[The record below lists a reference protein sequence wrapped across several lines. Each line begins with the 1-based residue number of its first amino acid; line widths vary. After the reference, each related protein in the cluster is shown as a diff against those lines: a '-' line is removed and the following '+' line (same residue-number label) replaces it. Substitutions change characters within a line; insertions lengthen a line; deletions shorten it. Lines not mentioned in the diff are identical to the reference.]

1 MFKLNYFFN
10 MVSPNEAYINELYFD
25 FLKDPNSV
33 SQIWRDYFST
43 NKQNLPLIEQS
54 PSNNPITN
62 TKALREIEEIVKVHH
77 QTNSYELKKF
87 EIAEPLSSLQSKIVN
102 NMEESLSVPTATS
115 YRTIPIKVL
124 DENRRII
131 NNHLTKNYQK
141 KISFTHIIAWAIVKA
156 LTRYPN
162 LNSSIATINNKPHRL
177 IRKSVN
183 FGIAIDLT
191 KNDGSRM
198 LLVPNI
204 KDADK
209 MDIRQ
214 FIYEYDLL
222 ITKARSNKLDLSD
235 LADSTV
241 TLTNPG
247 MIGTAYSAPRLMQG
261 QGCIIGIGTIDYPME
276 FQAVR
281 PSELSKLAISK
292 VVTIS
297 NTYDHRIIQGAE
309 SAEFL
314 AYIHK
319 LLIGEENF
327 YDQIFYSLKVPFE
340 SFEWTND
347 IEEIPSKKQE
357 FAEKTAHINQMI
369 NAYRVRG
376 HLLASTNPLG
386 QAVYYYPELDPS
398 YYGLTIWDL
407 DRTFHVDD
415 EWDKNNLTLR
425 ETLELLRDSYCG
437 QSSIEFMH
445 IQDYNRK
452 NWIKKYFENFRG
464 RYNYSK
470 EEKKDLLKKIIKAET
485 FENFLH
491 TKFIGTKRFSLEGA
505 ETLIVMMDHLL
516 QNSADNSLN
525 SVVIGMAHRG
535 RLNVLANVLN
545 KSLFKIFREFE
556 GDFDDENYQGSG
568 DVKYHLGYE
577 GEFVS
582 DNNNK
587 INVHLAANPSHLEM
601 VDPVVEGIAR
611 ALCNKTL
618 DLEYKKVIPILVH
631 GDASFAGQG
640 VVMETLNLSE
650 LEGYKTGGT
659 IHIVVNNQIGFTTNA
674 DESRSTYYCTDIAKM
689 VQAPILHVN
698 GNDPEAIRWVADF
711 AFRYRQEFHSDIVID
726 LLCYRKYG
734 HNEADEPTYTQPLLY
749 KKIKQLPPIS
759 RFYANRLIDAKL
771 ITPDDL
777 ELLYSSTYQFFE
789 NELDNYKKTNIK
801 STIKI
806 ITEESA
812 IPNFMF
818 QDDYVPTISEDVIK
832 KITDAITKIPN
843 RFNINPKIK
852 SLLDKRNKMVYTE
865 PTAIDW
871 GMAEHLAFGT
881 ILLDNRDVRISGQDT
896 QRGTFSHRHG
906 VLIDFRHEDRY
917 IPLNHIAE
925 KQGKFRIFDS
935 PLSEYAVVGFEYG
948 FSLIEKDGLTIWEA
962 QFGDFANN
970 AIPIVD
976 QYLSCGETK
985 WGQYSNLTL
994 FLPHSYDGQGPEHS
1008 SARPERYLQL
1018 CSEGNMI
1025 VANITSPANFF
1036 HLLRR
1041 QVYLPKRV
1049 PLIVFTPKGLLR
1061 HQLATSSL
1069 NDLTQKRFETIIENG
1084 NPSPDSVE
1092 KLVFLT
1098 GKIYY
1103 DILQEMTKKNISNI
1117 ALIRVEQLYPLDK
1130 NRIKHIIQKYNKAK
1144 HIIWIQ
1150 EEPKNQGYW
1159 NFIFMEFQDFAPE
1172 IRLNYMGRPSSPA
1185 TATGSSRVHLAEQE
1199 YLISSLLRI

>member
-1 MFKLNYFFN
+1 

-33 SQIWRDYFST
+33 SQNWREYFSS
-43 NKQNLPLIEQS
+43 NKYNLPLTSSTQS
-54 PSNNPITN
+54 NTSITN
-62 TKALREIEEIVKVHH
+62 VKSSRKLDEIANAQQ
-77 QTNSYELKKF
+77 QTHSYQLKKYEL
-87 EIAEPLSSLQSKIVN
+87 AEPLSSLQAKIVE
-102 NMEESLSVPTATS
+102 NMQDSLSVPTATS

-131 NNHLTKNYQK
+131 NNHLIKNYQK

-162 LNSSIATINNKPHRL
+162 LNSSIASINNKPHRL
-177 IRKSVN
+177 VRKSVN

-222 ITKARSNKLDLSD
+222 INKARTNKLDLSD
-235 LADSTV
+235 LTDSTV

-319 LLIGEENF
+319 LLLGEENF

-340 SFEWTND
+340 SFKWTND
-347 IEEIPSKKQE
+347 IEEIPNKKQE

-407 DRTFHVDD
+407 DRVFHVDD

-464 RYNYSK
+464 NYQYSK
-470 EEKKDLLKKIIKAET
+470 DEKRNLLKKIIKAET

-505 ETLIVMMDHLL
+505 ETLIVMMDTLL
-516 QNSADNSLN
+516 QSSADNELN

-545 KSLFKIFREFE
+545 KSLHKIFREFE

-582 DNNNK
+582 DNNKK

-611 ALCNKTL
+611 ALSNKTL
-618 DLEYKKVIPILVH
+618 DKEYKKVVPILVH

-759 RFYANRLIDAKL
+759 RFYSNRLIDAKL
-771 ITPDDL
+771 IMPEEL
-777 ELLYSSTYQFFE
+777 EQIYLSTHQYFE
-789 NELDNYKKTNIK
+789 NELEQYKKTNV
-801 STIKI
+801 SSQIKI
-806 ITEESA
+806 TTEEA
-812 IPNFMF
+812 EIPNYIF
-818 QDDYVPTISEDVIK
+818 QSNFVPKVSESVLK
-832 KITDAITKIPN
+832 HITDTITKIPN

-852 SLLDKRNKMVYTE
+852 SLLEKRYKMVYSE
-865 PTAIDW
+865 NPSIDW

-881 ILLDNRDVRISGQDT
+881 ILMDNRDVRITGQDT

-906 VLIDFRHEDRY
+906 VLIDFRHEDQY
-917 IPLNHIAE
+917 IPLNHLTE

-948 FSLIEKDGLTIWEA
+948 YSLIEKDGLTIWEA

-985 WGQYSNLTL
+985 WGQHSNLTL

-1025 VANITSPANFF
+1025 VANISTPANFF

-1061 HQLATSSL
+1061 HPFATSSL
-1069 NDLTQKRFETIIENG
+1069 ENFTENIFETIIDKNNPEPENV
-1084 NPSPDSVE
+1084 D

-1103 DILQEMTKKNISNI
+1103 DILQELNKKNIKNI
-1117 ALIRVEQLYPLDK
+1117 ALIRVEQLYPLDR
-1130 NRIKHIIQKYNKAK
+1130 NLTRNIINKYNNAK
-1144 HIIWIQ
+1144 QIIWFQ

-1159 NFIFMEFQDFAPE
+1159 NYIFMEFQDFAPE
-1172 IRLNYMGRPSSPA
+1172 VKLNYIGRPSSPS
-1185 TATGSSRVHLAEQE
+1185 TATGSSKVHLAEQE
-1199 YLISSLLRI
+1199 FIINKLITK

>member
-1 MFKLNYFFN
+1 MI
-10 MVSPNEAYINELYFD
+10 SPNEAYINELYFEY
-25 FLKDPNSV
+25 LKDPNSV
-33 SQIWRDYFST
+33 SPTWRDYFNS
-43 NKQNLPLIEQS
+43 NRQNLPLTENKSFKSSINDVKSSQ
-54 PSNNPITN
+54 
-62 TKALREIEEIVKVHH
+62 KLEEITKIAH
-77 QTNSYELKKF
+77 QTTSYQLKKF
-87 EIAEPLSSLQSKIVN
+87 EVAEPLSSLQAKIVE

-124 DENRRII
+124 DENRKII
-131 NNHLTKNYQK
+131 NNHLVKNYQK

-156 LTRYPN
+156 LTRFPN
-162 LNSSIATINNKPHRL
+162 LNSSIAIINGKPHRL
-177 IRKSVN
+177 IRKTVN
-183 FGIAIDLT
+183 FGIAIDLI

-209 MDIRQ
+209 LDIRQ

-222 ITKARSNKLDLSD
+222 ISKARSNKLDLSD
-235 LADSTV
+235 LTDSTV

-247 MIGTAYSAPRLMQG
+247 MIGTAYSAPRLMKG
-261 QGCIIGIGTIDYPME
+261 QGCIVGIGAIDYPME
-276 FQAVR
+276 FNAVR

-319 LLIGEENF
+319 LLLGEENF

-340 SFEWTND
+340 AFKWTND
-347 IEEIPSKKQE
+347 QETVTSKKQE

-398 YYGLTIWDL
+398 YYGFTIWDL
-407 DRTFHVDD
+407 ERVFHVDD
-415 EWDKNNLTLR
+415 EWENNNMTLR
-425 ETLELLRDSYCG
+425 DTLELLRDSYCG

-464 RYNYSK
+464 NYKFSK
-470 EEKKDLLKKIIKAET
+470 EQKIKLLKQIIKAET

-505 ETLIVMMDHLL
+505 ETLIVMMDNLL
-516 QNSADNSLN
+516 QNSADNHLN

-535 RLNVLANVLN
+535 RLNILANILN
-545 KSLFKIFREFE
+545 KSLTKIFREFE

-577 GEFVS
+577 GEYIS
-582 DNNNK
+582 ENNNK

-601 VDPVVEGIAR
+601 VNPVVEGIAR
-611 ALCNKTL
+611 ALCNKTN
-618 DLEYKKVIPILVH
+618 DREYKKVLPILVH

-674 DESRSTYYCTDIAKM
+674 EESRSTYYCTDIAKM

-698 GNDPEAIRWVADF
+698 GNDPEAVLWVADF
-711 AFRYRQEFHSDIVID
+711 AFRYRQEFNSDIVID

-759 RFYANRLIDAKL
+759 RLYANRLIDAKL
-771 ITPDDL
+771 ITP
-777 ELLYSSTYQFFE
+777 ENYQEISSSTQQYFE
-789 NELDNYKKTNIK
+789 SELEKYKKNNIP

-806 ITEESA
+806 QKELDEIPQFFFDYAYVPKIPEEQLKFITE
-812 IPNFMF
+812 
-818 QDDYVPTISEDVIK
+818 
-832 KITDAITKIPN
+832 KITTIPQK
-843 RFNINPKIK
+843 FNINPKVK
-852 SLLDKRNKMVYTE
+852 SLLDKRYKMVFNT
-865 PTAIDW
+865 PTSIDW

-881 ILLDNRDVRISGQDT
+881 ILMDNRDVRISGQDT

-906 VLIDFRHEDRY
+906 VWIDYMHEDQY
-917 IPLNHIAE
+917 IPLNHLTD
-925 KQGKFRIFDS
+925 KQGRFRIFDS
-935 PLSEYAVVGFEYG
+935 PLSEYAVLGFEYG
-948 FSLIEKDGLTIWEA
+948 YSLIEKEGLTIWEA

-985 WGQYSNLTL
+985 WGQFSNLTL

-1018 CSEGNMI
+1018 CSQGNMI
-1025 VANITSPANFF
+1025 VANITTPANFY

-1049 PLIVFTPKGLLR
+1049 PLIVLTPKGLLR
-1061 HQLATSSL
+1061 HPLATS
-1069 NDLTQKRFETIIENG
+1069 TIEEFTNG
-1084 NPSPDSVE
+1084 FFQTVIDDNNANPQQIE

-1103 DILQEMTKKNISNI
+1103 EVLQEIQKKHITNT
-1117 ALIRVEQLYPLDK
+1117 ALIRVEQLYPLDRSK
-1130 NRIKHIIQKYNKAK
+1130 ISQILKKYNSANK
-1144 HIIWIQ
+1144 IIWMQ

-1159 NFIFMEFQDFAPE
+1159 NHMFMEFQEFAPE
-1172 IRLNYMGRPSSPA
+1172 VKLRYVGRPSSPA
-1185 TATGSSRVHLAEQE
+1185 TATGSSKVHIAEQE
-1199 YLISSLLRI
+1199 FIINALIQF

>member
-1 MFKLNYFFN
+1 MI
-10 MVSPNEAYINELYFD
+10 SPNEAYINELYFEY
-25 FLKDPNSV
+25 LKDPNSV
-33 SQIWRDYFST
+33 SPTWRDYFSS
-43 NKQNLPLIEQS
+43 NQQNLPIPL
-54 PSNNPITN
+54 PRTPIPTPQN
-62 TKALREIEEIVKVHH
+62 IKTQNKVDEVVGVHL
-77 QTNSYELKKF
+77 QNESYEPKKY
-87 EIAEPLSSLQSKIVN
+87 EIAEPLSSLQARIVQ

-115 YRTIPIKVL
+115 YRTIPVKVL
-124 DENRRII
+124 EENRRII
-131 NNHLTKNYQK
+131 NNHLSKNYQK

-162 LNSSIATINNKPHRL
+162 LNSSVAIINNKPHRL

-183 FGIAIDLT
+183 FGIAIDLI

-209 MDIRQ
+209 IDIRE
-214 FIYEYDLL
+214 FIHQYDLL
-222 ITKARSNKLDLSD
+222 ISKARSNKLELSD
-235 LADSTV
+235 LTDTTV

-247 MIGTAYSAPRLMQG
+247 MIGTAYSAPRLMKG
-261 QGCIIGIGTIDYPME
+261 QGCIIGIGAIDYPME

-314 AYIHK
+314 AYIHN
-319 LLIGEENF
+319 LLLGEENF

-340 SFEWTND
+340 AFKWTIDKEN
-347 IEEIPSKKQE
+347 IPSKKQE

-398 YYGLTIWDL
+398 YYGFTIWDL
-407 DRTFHVDD
+407 DRVFHVDD
-415 EWDKNNLTLR
+415 QWEKNNLSLR

-445 IQDYNRK
+445 IQDYARK

-464 RYNYSK
+464 NYNYSK
-470 EEKKDLLKKIIKAET
+470 NEKINILKKIIKAET

-505 ETLIVMMDHLL
+505 ETLIVMMDYLL
-516 QNSADNSLN
+516 QSSADGHLN

-535 RLNVLANVLN
+535 RLNVLANVMN
-545 KSLFKIFREFE
+545 KSLLKIFREFE
-556 GDFDDENYQGSG
+556 GDFDEENYQGSG

-582 DNNNK
+582 ENNNK
-587 INVHLAANPSHLEM
+587 IKVHLAANPSHLEM
-601 VDPVVEGIAR
+601 VNPVVEGIAR
-611 ALCNKTL
+611 ALSNKTM
-618 DLEYKKVIPILVH
+618 DTEYKKVLPILVH

-659 IHIVVNNQIGFTTNA
+659 IHIIVNNQIGFTTNA

-698 GNDPEAIRWVADF
+698 GNDPEAVRWVADF

-726 LLCYRKYG
+726 LICYRKYG

-749 KKIKQLPPIS
+749 KKIKQLQPIS
-759 RFYANRLIDAKL
+759 RIYANRLIDAK
-771 ITPDDL
+771 IISPNEL
-777 ELLYSSTYQFFE
+777 ENIYKISQEFFE
-789 NELDNYKKTNIK
+789 NAFNDYKKNNIP
-801 STIKI
+801 SMIKI
-806 ITEESA
+806 NTIEPE
-812 IPNFMF
+812 IPEFF
-818 QDDYVPTISEDVIK
+818 FKTDYVPSFSEEKIK
-832 KITDAITKIPN
+832 QITKAITTIPN
-843 RFNINPKIK
+843 KFNINPKVK
-852 SLLDKRNKMVYTE
+852 TLLERRYKMVFSE

-871 GMAEHLAFGT
+871 GMAEHLAFGS
-881 ILLDNRDVRISGQDT
+881 ILIDNRDVRISGQDT
-896 QRGTFSHRHG
+896 RRGTFSHRHG
-906 VLIDFRHEDRY
+906 VLIDFRNEDIY

-925 KQGKFRIFDS
+925 RQGKFRIFDS
-935 PLSEYAVVGFEYG
+935 PLSEYAVLGFEYG
-948 FSLIEKDGLTIWEA
+948 YSLIEKDGLTIWEA

-970 AIPIVD
+970 AVPIVD
-976 QYLSCGETK
+976 QYISCGETK
-985 WGQYSNLTL
+985 WGQLSNLTL

-1018 CSEGNMI
+1018 CAEGNMI
-1025 VANITSPANFF
+1025 VCNVSTPANFY

-1049 PLIVFTPKGLLR
+1049 PLVIFTPKGLLR
-1061 HQLATSSL
+1061 HPLATSTL
-1069 NDLTQKRFETIIENG
+1069 NELVNDSFQTIIDHNNPEPEN
-1084 NPSPDSVE
+1084 VE

-1103 DILQEMTKKNISNI
+1103 DVLQEILKQKITNI

-1130 NRIKHIIQKYNKAK
+1130 RRVKLILNKYNKAQQV
-1144 HIIWIQ
+1144 IWMQ
-1150 EEPKNQGYW
+1150 EEPQNQGYW
-1159 NFIFMEFQDFAPE
+1159 NYIFIEFLEFAPE
-1172 IRLNYMGRPSSPA
+1172 IRLRYIGRPASAA
-1185 TATGSSRVHLAEQE
+1185 TATGSSKVHLAEQD
-1199 YLISSLLRI
+1199 YIIKKLLES

>member
-1 MFKLNYFFN
+1 

-25 FLKDPNSV
+25 FLKDPSSV
-33 SQIWRDYFST
+33 SQNWQEYFNS
-43 NKQNLPLIEQS
+43 NRQNLPLSDTTTLTQSAKNEQL
-54 PSNNPITN
+54 
-62 TKALREIEEIVKVHH
+62 TKRLEDISGVQQPKDTY
-77 QTNSYELKKF
+77 QLKKF
-87 EIAEPLSSLQSKIVN
+87 EIAEPLSSLQTKIVG
-102 NMEESLSVPTATS
+102 NMEDSLSVPTATS

-162 LNSSIATINNKPHRL
+162 LNSSIAIINNKPHRL
-177 IRKSVN
+177 IRKTVN

-209 MDIRQ
+209 MDIHQ
-214 FIYEYDLL
+214 FINEYDLL
-222 ITKARSNKLDLSD
+222 ITKARANKLDLND

-261 QGCIIGIGTIDYPME
+261 QGCIIGIGAIDYPME

-319 LLIGEENF
+319 LLLGEENF

-340 SFEWTND
+340 SFKWTND
-347 IEEIPSKKQE
+347 IEDKPSKKQE

-407 DRTFHVDD
+407 DRVFHVDD
-415 EWDKNNLTLR
+415 EWDKNNMTLR

-464 RYNYSK
+464 NYNYSA
-470 EEKKDLLKKIIKAET
+470 EEKRNLLKKIIKAET

-505 ETLIVMMDHLL
+505 ETLIVMMDNLL
-516 QNSADNSLN
+516 QNSADNMLN

-545 KSLFKIFREFE
+545 KSLLKIFREFE

-577 GEFVS
+577 GKFVS
-582 DNNNK
+582 ENNNS
-587 INVHLAANPSHLEM
+587 IHVHLAANPSHLEM

-611 ALCNKTL
+611 ALCNKTN
-618 DLEYKKVIPILVH
+618 DKEYKKVLPILVH

-698 GNDPEAIRWVADF
+698 GNDPEAVRWVADF

-759 RFYANRLIDAKL
+759 RLYANRLINSKL
-771 ITPDDL
+771 IVPDEL
-777 ELLYSSTYQFFE
+777 EKIYSTTHQFFE
-789 NELDNYKKTNIK
+789 NELEHYKKTNIQ
-801 STIKI
+801 SQIKI
-806 ITEESA
+806 ITQEAEISD
-812 IPNFMF
+812 FMF
-818 QDDYVPTISEDVIK
+818 RDDYVHKVSENTLK
-832 KITDAITKIPN
+832 QITDAITKIPD

-852 SLLDKRNKMVYTE
+852 SLLEKRKKMIYSDLST
-865 PTAIDW
+865 IDW
-871 GMAEHLAFGT
+871 GMAEHLAFGS
-881 ILLDNRDVRISGQDT
+881 ILLDNRDVRLTGQDS

-906 VLIDFRHEDRY
+906 VLIDFRHEDHY
-917 IPLNHIAE
+917 IPLNNISGN
-925 KQGKFRIFDS
+925 QGKFRIFDS
-935 PLSEYAVVGFEYG
+935 PLSEYAVLGFEYG
-948 FSLIEKDGLTIWEA
+948 YSLIEKEGITIWEA

-1049 PLIVFTPKGLLR
+1049 PLIVLTPKGLLR
-1061 HQLATSSL
+1061 HQLATSKL
-1069 NDLTQKRFETIIENG
+1069 EDFTEKGFETIIDNNILATEN
-1084 NPSPDSVE
+1084 VE

-1103 DILQEMTKKNISNI
+1103 DILQEIHKKKISNI
-1117 ALIRVEQLYPLDK
+1117 ALIRVEQLYPLDR
-1130 NRIKHIIQKYNKAK
+1130 NSMMNIINKYNKAEQ
-1144 HIIWIQ
+1144 IIWIQ

-1159 NFIFMEFQDFAPE
+1159 NYIFMEFQEFAPE
-1172 IRLNYMGRPSSPA
+1172 IRLRYLGRPSSPA
-1185 TATGSSRVHLAEQE
+1185 TATGSSKVHLAEQE
-1199 YLISSLLRI
+1199 FIINQLFSI

>member
-1 MFKLNYFFN
+1 
-10 MVSPNEAYINELYFD
+10 MVSPNEAYINELYFEY
-25 FLKDPNSV
+25 LKDPNSV
-33 SQIWRDYFST
+33 SQNWRDYFSS
-43 NKQNLPLIEQS
+43 NKQNLPLTENKPAN
-54 PSNNPITN
+54 PSIIDVKT
-62 TKALREIEEIVKVHH
+62 TKKAEEIVNVLH
-77 QTNSYELKKF
+77 QTGSYQLKKF
-87 EIAEPLSSLQSKIVN
+87 EIAEPLTSLQTKIVG

-131 NNHLTKNYQK
+131 NNHLSKNYQK

-177 IRKSVN
+177 IRKTVN

-209 MDIRQ
+209 LDIRQ

-222 ITKARSNKLDLSD
+222 ISKARSNKLDLND
-235 LADSTV
+235 LTESTV

-261 QGCIIGIGTIDYPME
+261 QGCIIGIGSIDYPME

-319 LLIGEENF
+319 LLLGEENF

-340 SFEWTND
+340 AFRWTND

-407 DRTFHVDD
+407 DRVFHVDD
-415 EWDKNNLTLR
+415 EWENNNMTLR
-425 ETLELLRDSYCG
+425 DTLELLRDSYCG

-452 NWIKKYFENFRG
+452 NWIKKYFENSRG
-464 RYNYSK
+464 NYK
-470 EEKKDLLKKIIKAET
+470 FTKDEKINLLKKIIKAET

-505 ETLIVMMDHLL
+505 ETLIVMMDNLL

-556 GDFDDENYQGSG
+556 GDFDDDNYQGSG

-577 GEFVS
+577 GEFIS
-582 DNNNK
+582 EKNNK

-611 ALCNKTL
+611 ALCNKTH
-618 DLEYKKVIPILVH
+618 DTEYKKVLPILVH

-711 AFRYRQEFHSDIVID
+711 AFRYRQEFNSDIVID

-771 ITPDDL
+771 IFPDEL
-777 ELLYSSTYQFFE
+777 EKLYSYTYDLFEKELEQFKKNNISSQIKLTTQESPIPDFFFE
-789 NELDNYKKTNIK
+789 Y
-801 STIKI
+801 S
-806 ITEESA
+806 
-812 IPNFMF
+812 
-818 QDDYVPTISEDVIK
+818 YVPKISENVLKHISEV
-832 KITDAITKIPN
+832 ITKIPN
-843 RFNINPKIK
+843 RFNINPKVK
-852 SLLDKRNKMVYTE
+852 SLLEKRYKMVFSE
-865 PTAIDW
+865 QTAIDW
-871 GMAEHLAFGT
+871 GMAEHLAFGS
-881 ILLDNRDVRISGQDT
+881 ILMDNRDVRITGQDS

-906 VLIDFRHEDRY
+906 VLIDFRHEDQY
-917 IPLNHIAE
+917 IPLNHLTE
-925 KQGKFRIFDS
+925 QQGRFRIFDS

-948 FSLIEKDGLTIWEA
+948 YSLIEKEGLTIWEA

-985 WGQYSNLTL
+985 WGQFSNLTL

-1025 VANITSPANFF
+1025 VANITSPANFY

-1061 HQLATSSL
+1061 HPLATSKL
-1069 NDLTQKRFETIIENG
+1069 EEFTEKNFQTIIDEN
-1084 NPSPDSVE
+1084 NPDKSNIE

-1103 DILQEMTKKNISNI
+1103 DVLQELKKQKISNI
-1117 ALIRVEQLYPLDK
+1117 ALVRIEQLYPLDI
-1130 NRIKHIIQKYNKAK
+1130 NTIKSIIQKYKNAK
-1144 HIIWIQ
+1144 KIVWMQ

-1159 NFIFMEFQDFAPE
+1159 NYVFMEFQDFLPE
-1172 IRLNYMGRPSSPA
+1172 IRLNYIGRPSSPA
-1185 TATGSSRVHLAEQE
+1185 TATGSSKIHTAEQE
-1199 YLISSLLRI
+1199 YIIKQLIEL

>member
-1 MFKLNYFFN
+1 

-25 FLKDPNSV
+25 FLKDPSSV
-33 SQIWRDYFST
+33 SQNWQEYFNS
-43 NKQNLPLIEQS
+43 NKQNLPLSDTTTIIPSSKNEQV
-54 PSNNPITN
+54 TRR
-62 TKALREIEEIVKVHH
+62 LEEISNVQQPKDTY
-77 QTNSYELKKF
+77 QLKKF
-87 EIAEPLSSLQSKIVN
+87 EIAEPLSSLQVKIVG
-102 NMEESLSVPTATS
+102 NMEDSLSVPTATS

-131 NNHLTKNYQK
+131 NNHLAKNYQK
-141 KISFTHIIAWAIVKA
+141 KISFTHIIAWALVKA

-177 IRKSVN
+177 IRKTVN

-222 ITKARSNKLDLSD
+222 ITKARSNKLDLDD

-261 QGCIIGIGTIDYPME
+261 QGSIIGIGTIDYPME

-319 LLIGEENF
+319 LLLGEENF

-340 SFEWTND
+340 SFKWTND
-347 IEEIPSKKQE
+347 IEDIPSKKQE

-407 DRTFHVDD
+407 DRVFHVDD
-415 EWDKNNLTLR
+415 EWDKNNMTLR

-452 NWIKKYFENFRG
+452 NWIKKYFENSRG
-464 RYNYSK
+464 NYNYSK
-470 EEKKDLLKKIIKAET
+470 EEKRNLLKKIIKAET

-505 ETLIVMMDHLL
+505 ETLIVMMDNLL
-516 QNSADNSLN
+516 QNSADNTLN

-545 KSLFKIFREFE
+545 KSLLKIFREFE
-556 GDFDDENYQGSG
+556 GDFDDDNYQGSG

-582 DNNNK
+582 ENNNS
-587 INVHLAANPSHLEM
+587 IHVHLAANPSHLEM

-611 ALCNKTL
+611 ALCNKTY
-618 DLEYKKVIPILVH
+618 DTEYKKVLPILVH

-759 RFYANRLIDAKL
+759 RLYANRLIDSKL
-771 ITPDDL
+771 IVPDEL
-777 ELLYSSTYQFFE
+777 EKIYSSTHQLFE
-789 NELDNYKKTNIK
+789 NELENYKKTNIQ
-801 STIKI
+801 SQTKI
-806 ITEESA
+806 ITKEAE
-812 IPNFMF
+812 ILGFMF
-818 QDDYVPTISEDVIK
+818 LNDYVPPVTENTLK
-832 KITDAITKIPN
+832 RITDAITKIPS
-843 RFNINPKIK
+843 RFNLNPKIK
-852 SLLDKRNKMVYTE
+852 SLLEKRNKMVYSDSST
-865 PTAIDW
+865 IDW
-871 GMAEHLAFGT
+871 GMAEHLAFGS
-881 ILLDNRDVRISGQDT
+881 ILLDNRDVRITGQDS

-906 VLIDFRHEDRY
+906 VLIDFRHEDHY
-917 IPLNHIAE
+917 IPLNNISE
-925 KQGKFRIFDS
+925 NQGKFRIFDS

-948 FSLIEKDGLTIWEA
+948 YSLVENEGITIWEA

-1041 QVYLPKRV
+1041 QVYIPKRV

-1061 HQLATSSL
+1061 HQLATSKLEDFTEKS
-1069 NDLTQKRFETIIENG
+1069 FETVIDNNNPGIEN
-1084 NPSPDSVE
+1084 VK
-1092 KLVFLT
+1092 KLVFLS

-1103 DILQEMTKKNISNI
+1103 DILQEIHKKKISNI
-1117 ALIRVEQLYPLDK
+1117 ALIRVEQLYPLDR
-1130 NRIKHIIQKYNKAK
+1130 NSIMNIINKYNKAEQL
-1144 HIIWIQ
+1144 IWIQ

-1159 NFIFMEFQDFAPE
+1159 NYIFMEFQEFAPE
-1172 IRLNYMGRPSSPA
+1172 IRLSYVGRPSSSA
-1185 TATGSSRVHLAEQE
+1185 TATGSSKVHLAEQE
-1199 YLISSLLRI
+1199 YIINKLFSI